1 MGQRAPCCRSLLQGD
16 LFKGDPVGSSFLSLP
31 PGWAW
36 VGGGHLFGE
45 DLGADLSA
53 LKLQRPSEG
62 VPELGQLL

>member
-1 MGQRAPCCRSLLQGD
+1 MGQRAPFCRSLLQGD
-16 LFKGDPVGSSFLSLP
+16 LFKGTQWGLPFSLP

-53 LKLQRPSEG
+53 LELQRPSEG